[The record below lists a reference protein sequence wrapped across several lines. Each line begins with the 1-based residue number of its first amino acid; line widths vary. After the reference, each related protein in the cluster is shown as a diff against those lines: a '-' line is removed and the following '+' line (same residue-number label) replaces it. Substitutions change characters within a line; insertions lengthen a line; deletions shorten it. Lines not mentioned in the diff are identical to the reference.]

1 MLNLAILVILPALAV
16 GDHCS
21 GSLVCPAIAANVEA
35 ILDVRKMLGCCAH
48 EACMPVVG
56 SAQCSQK
63 LTTRLQPCMQK
74 DYGGNRAACMNEA
87 VGHAVSAVCDHLWER
102 CEGLRSLTKYLQLG
116 QAVSGCPM
124 REGMVG
130 MEVFAII
137 FAAPLALTL
146 TILTAANVPPII
158 PNFISAETSTDL
170 QLHLSATASTH
181 GLVLVGGKN
190 DLQGN
195 VFTQD
200 PQGRW
205 GAVCGNNWT
214 NENAQVVCRQ
224 LGRSQAV
231 KFYGSPSFAIN
242 PPVDGPGSRFGDLP
256 FGFVYVLERV
266 SCAGTESR
274 LIDCPILPAAAVLST
289 CDATTVA
296 GVECA

>member
-1 MLNLAILVILPALAV
+1 MLNLAVLIILPALAA
-16 GDHCS
+16 GDQCS

-35 ILDVRKMLGCCAH
+35 LLDVRKMLGCCAH

-87 VGHAVSAVCDHLWER
+87 VGHPASAVCDHLWER

-124 REGMVG
+124 REGMFGISQVI
-130 MEVFAII
+130 AII
-137 FAAPLALTL
+137 FAAPLALPATV
-146 TILTAANVPPII
+146 AAVFPPLI
-158 PNFISAETSTDL
+158 PSFISAETSTDL
-170 QLHLSATASTH
+170 QLQASATVGT
-181 GLVLVGGKN
+181 GVVLVGGN
-190 DLQGN
+190 NLWQGN

-289 CDATTVA
+289 CGATTVA

>member
-102 CEGLRSLTKYLQLG
+102 CEGLRSLTMYLQLG

-124 REGMVG
+124 REGMFGVSQ
-130 MEVFAII
+130 VLAII
-137 FAAPLALTL
+137 LAPSLALPATL
-146 TILTAANVPPII
+146 AAVFPPII

-170 QLHLSATASTH
+170 QLQASATVST
-181 GLVLVGGKN
+181 GIVLVGGN
-190 DLQGN
+190 NLWQGN